1 VLVILFLM
9 PFPAWEQSAV
19 AQNNSNQNN
28 LTQAS
33 SNPVF
38 NTVVPNNV
46 VPLHPFEPT
55 RPIGFPSLARAAG
68 IIFSGTVARIEPRPA
83 SGAQP
88 VATIAIIF
96 HVENAI
102 RGATPGQDLTILQWI
117 GAWSGGQRYR
127 VGERVFL
134 FLYPPS
140 RLGLTSTVGGP
151 MGRFGIDPWGRIP
164 LTAQHLSAFRSDPIL
179 GGKASLRFSDF
190 VLAVQRASPEAGT
203 ER

>member
-19 AQNNSNQNN
+19 AQTNSTQNNSS
-28 LTQAS
+28 QAG
-33 SNPVF
+33 SNPTF
-38 NTVVPNNV
+38 NNV
-46 VPLHPFEPT
+46 VPLHPFEPA
-55 RPIGFPSLARAAG
+55 RPVGFPTLARAAG
-68 IIFSGTVARIEPRPA
+68 IIFSGTVAQIEPRPGN
-83 SGAQP
+83 SAQP
-88 VATIAIIF
+88 VATIAITF

-151 MGRFGIDPWGRIP
+151 MGRFGFDRWGWIP
-164 LTAQHLSAFRSDPIL
+164 LTAQHLSAFRTDPIL
-179 GGKASLRFSDF
+179 GGKPALRFSDF
-190 VLAVQRASPEAGT
+190 VLAVQRESGVASTDAIT